1 MLTKIKNAIELT
13 KQTRRIV
20 YQNGENLEKV
30 ISKEGMIFGVSKNGE
45 DRVFFDAK
53 KAKEWK
59 KNTGGTL
66 CNVYHILGICGGQ
79 KVLELVT
86 SCQDMKADLK
96 TWLKIRGVTIKELS
110 EVLGIKYPTLTN
122 WVSKKSLP
130 DIVSGQKIAKELNLS
145 PAQIEW

>member
-53 KAKEWK
+53 KAKEW
-59 KNTGGTL
+59 NMRN
-66 CNVYHILGICGGQ
+66 CNNYV
-79 KVLELVT
+79 VLHLAVFAV
-86 SCQDMKADLK
+86 C
-96 TWLKIRGVTIKELS
+96 IS
-110 EVLGIKYPTLTN
+110 E
-122 WVSKKSLP
+122 
-130 DIVSGQKIAKELNLS
+130 
-145 PAQIEW
+145 